1 MHTTLSI
8 FLFRWWWVL
17 GKGGEGSRSISGVE
31 FAVICTLLL
40 VLLLVLYLR
49 ISSTIEKVSSAKVV
63 LPKQPLSDTEKNIL
77 STNSRYFASLTA
89 SQKLTFEKRVKHFLV
104 SKLITVEDGYGK
116 LEEMSV
122 LIAAAATQLGFGLP
136 ASANSNNSHFLVI
149 PEASF
154 TPRSATKSTVVIP
167 WKEFQEGFAITDDG
181 KNDGLYRLAIAMIKD
196 DRTQA
201 DAYKLFPAKKL
212 QAWKK
217 AALKEAPQ
225 FMGGLYSEALNNES
239 VFDEYFAQAI
249 VYFVELPGAFNQKYP
264 SLYLS
269 LANLV
274 GQNPVNKTIRS

>member
-1 MHTTLSI
+1 
-8 FLFRWWWVL
+8 
-17 GKGGEGSRSISGVE
+17 
-31 FAVICTLLL
+31 
-40 VLLLVLYLR
+40 
-49 ISSTIEKVSSAKVV
+49 
-63 LPKQPLSDTEKNIL
+63 
-77 STNSRYFASLTA
+77 
-89 SQKLTFEKRVKHFLV
+89 
-104 SKLITVEDGYGK
+104 
-116 LEEMSV
+116 
-122 LIAAAATQLGFGLP
+122 LP

-196 DRTQA
+196 DRAQA